1 LSHSRHRLRSTIWTA
16 LLVVLS
22 PLVFVTV
29 VELGL
34 RAAGFGYPPTLFR
47 PIPGADAY
55 TTNLDFAYRFFSR
68 DIAIRPVPLYFAA
81 EKPEDGYRVFVVGG
95 SAAFGDFMPEYGLA
109 RILEVLLEERYPGV
123 AFEVVNA
130 AVAAVNSHVVLPIV
144 REVAR
149 HDPDLVVFYIGN
161 NEVVG
166 PYGAGSVRIRTGT
179 AGETPGRLRVR
190 SGLWVRG
197 LRLGQLVERALI
209 ALGIGGAGEDPEA
222 PAAGDLMRSLV
233 RFDDPRLP
241 PIYAHFERNLQ
252 DMLRAATAS
261 GGKALVVT
269 VGSNL
274 RNFSPFAALHRRDLG
289 DEEIAAFDAAYAEG
303 LDRHGQGD
311 CEGAL
316 AAYARAAAID
326 DEFAVLDFGRGTCL
340 LRLGHIDEAREALVR
355 ARELDAGRYRA
366 DSAIN
371 AILRD
376 TAAAMEGDGVRLL
389 DGEARFAESGLAPVP
404 IPGDESFYDHVHLS
418 FDGSTLLARAVFE
431 VVEPMLPAWIRSR
444 ATGPP
449 ASVSAVAEALAL
461 TPFDR
466 ERLASLIAARK
477 AKLSS
482 EPEGEAAEV
491 RFASAFWRSGEELLR
506 NGEELELAGD
516 SVALY
521 RRAIA
526 RRPADLLLR
535 RNFATLLLAEGDPTA
550 AAEQLRVLVE
560 RVPNIA
566 EWRVAYATALG
577 LDGSFEEALRQLE
590 TAVSLDPADFQAEFQ
605 LARVLRELDRG
616 GEAIDHYERVLLAR
630 PGNLAS
636 HFQLGT
642 LRLERGELEAAVSH
656 FEAVVHGAPGNAEA
670 HNALGVALFNQ
681 GKLQRSV
688 AHLRKALQIDPQ
700 NATARENLQAALQG
714 FRGQRALGG
723 GR

>member
-1 LSHSRHRLRSTIWTA
+1 LSRLRQRQRLRSRVWTA

-22 PLVFVTV
+22 PLAFVTV
-29 VELGL
+29 AELGL
-34 RAAGFGYPPTLFR
+34 RAVGFGYAPTLFR
-47 PIPGADAY
+47 PVSGADAY

-149 HDPDLVVFYIGN
+149 HDPDLIVFYIGN

-166 PYGAGSVRIRTGT
+166 PYGPGSVRIRTGT

-190 SGLWVRG
+190 AGLWVRG
-197 LRLGQLVERALI
+197 LRLGQLIERALI
-209 ALGIGGAGEDPEA
+209 ALGIGGSGEAPEA
-222 PAAGDLMRSLV
+222 LAAGDLTRALV

-241 PIYAHFERNLQ
+241 PTYAHFKRNLQ

-269 VGSNL
+269 VASNL
-274 RNFSPFAALHRRDLG
+274 RNFSPFASLHRRDLG
-289 DEEIAAFDAAYAEG
+289 DEETAAFDTAYAEG
-303 LDRHGQGD
+303 FARQGRGD

-326 DEFAVLDFGRGTCL
+326 EEFAVLDFQRGTCL
-340 LRLGHIDEAREALVR
+340 LRLGRIDEAREALVR

-371 AILRD
+371 AILRE
-376 TAAAMEGDGVRLL
+376 TEADGVRLL

-404 IPGDESFYDHVHLS
+404 IPGDEFFYDHVHLR
-418 FDGSTLLARAVFE
+418 FDGSALLAHAVFE
-431 VVEPMLPAWIRSR
+431 AVEPMLPAWIRSR
-444 ATGPP
+444 ATGSP

-466 ERLASLIAARK
+466 ERLARLIAARR
-477 AKLSS
+477 AKLGA
-482 EPEGEAAEV
+482 EPEGEGAEV
-491 RFASAFWRSGEELLR
+491 ALASAFWRNGEPFWSDGEEP
-506 NGEELELAGD
+506 GLAGD
-516 SVALY
+516 SVVLY
-521 RRAIA
+521 RRAIE

-535 RNFATLLLAEGDPTA
+535 RNFATLLLAEGDPAA

-560 RVPNIA
+560 RVPDIA
-566 EWRVAYATALG
+566 EWRLAYGTALR

-590 TAVSLDPADFQAEFQ
+590 TAVSLDPADFQAELQ
-605 LARVLRELDRG
+605 LAGALRELDRSD
-616 GEAIDHYERVLLAR
+616 EAIDHYERVLLAR
-630 PGNLAS
+630 PENLAS

-642 LRLERGELEAAVSH
+642 LRLERGELDAAVSH
-656 FEAVVHGAPGNAEA
+656 FEAVLQGAPGNAEA
-670 HNALGVALFNQ
+670 HNALGVAFFNQ

-688 AHLRKALQIDPQ
+688 AHLRKALQHDPQ
-700 NATARENLQAALQG
+700 NATARENLQAVLQG
-714 FRGQRALGG
+714 FRGQG
-723 GR
+723 GRTGGR